1 MNKLASSLMTVA
13 ALTAFAGTASA
24 DPIFTLPPGTII
36 IPRACPNLTPEATFP
51 VDLPIASTSILGKT
65 FGASLAANAKLIV
78 DCNHSQGVMDMGAIV
93 TLAGVPFPAIQAHL
107 EAGVNSS
114 NAVTG
119 KAELLSFGHVLDTLP
134 LSTSQH
140 PLDYAKYVPVD
151 PLPSALT
158 SGGYDI
164 DKSVNV
170 PGYGSIGFT
179 FHAGYELAAVG
190 GILVH
195 AYVSGAGVDIG
206 LLGAVDISGTAHG
219 SSSASATVGGAGLE
233 LTANGSASLHI
244 VNATF
249 SASANLGAENNQW
262 VASLDAMQYMRNTLQ
277 AHLSAAV
284 RVDAINPVT
293 GGHSN
298 VYSDSIT
305 ILNLEDHSPATSGAN
320 YRKVLGTA
328 RPF

>member
-24 DPIFTLPPGTII
+24 DPIFTIPPGTII
-36 IPRACPNLTPEATFP
+36 RACPNLTPEATFP
-51 VDLPIASTSILGKT
+51 VDLPIASTSILGKS

-78 DCNHSQGVMDMGAIV
+78 DCTHSQGVMDMGAIV

-134 LSTSQH
+134 LTTSQH
-140 PLDYAKYVPVD
+140 PLDYVKYVPID
-151 PLPSALT
+151 PLPSALS
-158 SGGYDI
+158 SGGYNI

-170 PGYGSIGFT
+170 PSYGSIGFT
-179 FHAGYELAAVG
+179 FHAGYELAALG

-195 AYVSGAGVDIG
+195 AYVSGTGVDIG
-206 LLGAVDISGTAHG
+206 LLGGVDISGTAHG
-219 SSSASATVGGAGLE
+219 SGSASATLAGAGLE
-233 LTANGSASLHI
+233 LTASGSAGLYI

-249 SASANLGAENNQW
+249 SAGATLGAENNEW
-262 VASLDAMQYMRNTLQ
+262 VASLIASQYIRSTLE
-277 AHLSAAV
+277 AHLRAAV
-284 RVDAINPVT
+284 RVDAINPISNA
-293 GGHSN
+293 HSN
-298 VYSDSIT
+298 VYSNSLT
-305 ILNLEDHSPATSGAN
+305 ILDLEDHSPEPTSTSF
-320 YRKVLGTA
+320 RKVLGTA